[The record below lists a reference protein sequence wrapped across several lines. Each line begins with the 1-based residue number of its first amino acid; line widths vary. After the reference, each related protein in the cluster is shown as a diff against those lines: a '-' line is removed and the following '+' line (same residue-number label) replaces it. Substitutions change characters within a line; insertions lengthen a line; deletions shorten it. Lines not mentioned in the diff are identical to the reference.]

1 MELIYPVE
9 AARSFINM
17 HHPPARNA
25 LDLPLDYIVLWN
37 YKFEALKTN
46 DNREL

>member
-9 AARSFINM
+9 AARSFFNM
-17 HHPPARNA
+17 LHSPARNA
-25 LDLPLDYIVLWN
+25 LDLPLDYIVFWN
-37 YKFEALKTN
+37 YKYEASKIN

>member
-17 HHPPARNA
+17 HHPPARIA
-25 LDLPLDYIVLWN
+25 LDLPLDYIVFWK
-37 YKFEALKTN
+37 YKFEASIIN
-46 DNREL
+46 ANREL